1 MENKYVKQPSLSTN
15 FWKTTNPLSGYYYP
29 LLIHYNCNH
38 RSFDFQGQKDTF
50 KLHPTMAGI
59 SLILGITHGTL
70 AISIYVP
77 F

>member
-1 MENKYVKQPSLSTN
+1 LFFRGKKIP
-15 FWKTTNPLSGYYYP
+15 
-29 LLIHYNCNH
+29 
-38 RSFDFQGQKDTF
+38 F